1 MALSTQPIT
10 LGDGGVAVR
19 IVAIGAHHT
28 GLVHFALYKRSV
40 NVHFIA
46 NLPIRPIQGLF
57 NKRQPVRIE
66 QVSAIMVVAQCAAP
80 CMAAGTVVNLNIV
93 S

>member
-1 MALSTQPIT
+1 MW
-10 LGDGGVAVR
+10 
-19 IVAIGAHHT
+19 IVAIGAYHT
-28 GLVHFALYKRSV
+28 GLMHFALYKRPV